1 MHFLRL
7 LLPLFAAALLLTAPS
22 VYSVSVVS
30 TAQKERSAHSKKP
43 AEVLYVCPMH
53 DNVTYKKP
61 GTCPKCKMTLVK
73 KPIVKEPAAVN

>member
-7 LLPLFAAALLLTAPS
+7 LILPLFATVLLLTAPS
-22 VYSVSVVS
+22 VYSVGAVRA
-30 TAQKERSAHSKKP
+30 AQKEHSTHSKKP

-61 GTCPKCKMTLVK
+61 GLCPKCKMTLVK
-73 KPIVKEPAAVN
+73 KPLPQN